1 MVVLNYGNIIVSD
14 LMNYSKEIIW
24 HFICHFCKDW
34 WSIAASED
42 VVFKNLYC
50 PHCGKNQNSLT
61 ELTKDI

>member
-1 MVVLNYGNIIVSD
+1 
-14 LMNYSKEIIW
+14 MNYSKEIIW